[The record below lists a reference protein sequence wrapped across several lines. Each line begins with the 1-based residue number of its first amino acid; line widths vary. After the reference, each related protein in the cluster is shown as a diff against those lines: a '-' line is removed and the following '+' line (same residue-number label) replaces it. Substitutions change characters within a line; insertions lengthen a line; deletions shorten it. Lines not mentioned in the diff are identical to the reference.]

1 MKKFFVTLIVAV
13 VCLSFSAASVWAG
26 SKQRRRWEGV
36 AIGIGAA
43 ILGHALINKNHHR
56 SSAAD
61 KGAYYAPSCRSREV
75 ARPVYRNPPA
85 HRNPPAYNGPPR
97 RHSRG
102 HWEMRRI
109 WVPPTYTEVWNPG
122 HYNHRR
128 EWVPGK
134 WIKIINQEGQWVE
147 KEVWVGRR

>member
-13 VCLSFSAASVWAG
+13 VCLSFSATSVWAG

-43 ILGHALINKNHHR
+43 ILGHALIKNHHR
-56 SSAAD
+56 ATD
-61 KGAYYAPSCRSREV
+61 RRAYYAPSPPCRSRETV
-75 ARPVYRNPPA
+75 RPVYNPP
-85 HRNPPAYNGPPR
+85 PPAYNTPPR
-97 RHSRG
+97 RHNRG

-109 WVPPTYTEVWNPG
+109 WVPPTYKEVWNPA

-134 WIKIINQEGQWVE
+134 WIKIIDQEGHWVE
-147 KEVWVGRR
+147 KEVWAGRR